1 MFPQF
6 YKIFNYSTIVIV
18 IVFLVL
24 ILSETVSRET
34 YWTLLFITIGI
45 LIARIALRIYLQ
57 VYLKKNSKGE

>member
-34 YWTLLFITIGI
+34 YWILLYITIGI

-57 VYLKKNSKGE
+57 RYLKKNSKGE